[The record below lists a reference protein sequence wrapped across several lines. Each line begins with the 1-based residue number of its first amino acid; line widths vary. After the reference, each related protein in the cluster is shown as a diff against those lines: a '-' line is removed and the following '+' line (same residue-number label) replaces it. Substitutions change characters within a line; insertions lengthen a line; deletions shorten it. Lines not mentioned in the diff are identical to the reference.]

1 MSRSV
6 DTGSKRS
13 HGWANWRARQLG
25 ATFGNIFPTK
35 RSQVILEKMDYYARM
50 RALLH

>member
-13 HGWANWRARQLG
+13 HVWANWRARQLG
-25 ATFGNIFPTK
+25 ATFGNIFTTWRPK
-35 RSQVILEKMDYYARM
+35 VILAKARYYARM